1 MGNRFCG
8 GQRDM
13 KFSDG
18 ATDVFLSVLQFAL
31 SDLAATRWERALA
44 QWVAW
49 HDQNLVGR
57 EVVGFDLA
65 DIAWDP
71 AEFPR
76 QKAFLLRVIDTA
88 LTGYRW
94 NELCYDPPYA
104 RACLRD
110 YRQIV
115 VSFPLPAG
123 PRPDG
128 GYGWL
133 GPDDAET
140 FCPRHRVHC
149 SDYGW
154 CRVCVDC
161 GTDEA
166 AAHASRRS
174 SG

>member
-8 GQRDM
+8 GPHDL
-13 KFSDG
+13 KLSNG

-31 SDLAATRWERALA
+31 SDLATSPWERALA

-49 HDQNLVGR
+49 HDQNLAGR
-57 EVVGFDLA
+57 GVVGFDLE

-71 AEFPR
+71 ARFPE
-76 QKAFLLRVIDTA
+76 QKAFVLQAIDTA

-94 NELCYDPPYA
+94 DELCYDPPHAQTYLHA
-104 RACLRD
+104 
-110 YRQIV
+110 YRQLV
-115 VSFPLPAG
+115 DGFELPTTA
-123 PRPDG
+123 RPVDR
-128 GYGWL
+128 YGWP
-133 GPDDAET
+133 GPHDEET

-161 GTDEA
+161 GTDEQT
-166 AAHASRRS
+166 SQ
-174 SG
+174 